1 MRDTLSIRAQGF
13 LCWASGWSRSVKG
26 HLGAAEWH
34 KSQDAAFQLP
44 KSLIENSNRAEARL
58 IERLQSVTFPRT
70 ASLRGVMMSPL
81 IHEREKNPLSP
92 VEICLIF
99 LDQVKLRLVF
109 QDLWLDPNDPCW
121 RRSSSTSDVMH
132 GRSNLQPPVLME
144 VGCVCVFLEISWS
157 QSSLPPLLSS
167 VLPLSHQG
175 ENYHGPIDLWGIPLW
190 PQAAGVQCCD
200 TGSPGSG
207 GRVHPAH
214 TCLSTA
220 ALYIY
225 KKKCIQCF
233 PVWIIQQLSWGE
245 LYASCSEYFSLKLT
259 VQTFLFVGRFLALHW
274 IQVGSSLDFKMML

>member
-1 MRDTLSIRAQGF
+1 M
-13 LCWASGWSRSVKG
+13 
-26 HLGAAEWH
+26 
-34 KSQDAAFQLP
+34 
-44 KSLIENSNRAEARL
+44 
-58 IERLQSVTFPRT
+58 
-70 ASLRGVMMSPL
+70 
-81 IHEREKNPLSP
+81 REKKIHPPLSRF
-92 VEICLIF
+92 VWIF
-99 LDQVKLRLVF
+99 WDQVKLRLVF

-144 VGCVCVFLEISWS
+144 VGCVCVFLEFSWS

-220 ALYIY
+220 ALYI
-225 KKKCIQCF
+225 KKKMYSMF
-233 PVWIIQQLSWGE
+233 SGVNYSAAE
-245 LYASCSEYFSLKLT
+245 LRRTL
-259 VQTFLFVGRFLALHW
+259 RFLLWIFFSKINSPNFSVCWKISGSALNPSW
-274 IQVGSSLDFKMML
+274 QLVGF